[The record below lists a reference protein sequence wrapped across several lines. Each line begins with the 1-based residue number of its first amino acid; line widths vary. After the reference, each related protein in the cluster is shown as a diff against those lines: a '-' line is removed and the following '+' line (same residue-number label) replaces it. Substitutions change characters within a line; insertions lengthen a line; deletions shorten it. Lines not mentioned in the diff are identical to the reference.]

1 MLLPLLLSHTST
13 APLTTL
19 FLTPIFIPLPHYPT
33 RSIRAADGSTEH
45 SDYVDSF
52 LDADHV
58 TEVQSMLD
66 CALYHDMNQY
76 IHSSLTAMTKPV
88 YF

>member
-1 MLLPLLLSHTST
+1 MLKTLFNIRMTDIAHCSVLQILLPLLLSHTSST

-58 TEVQSMLD
+58 TEVQSML
-66 CALYHDMNQY
+66 H
-76 IHSSLTAMTKPV
+76 
-88 YF
+88 